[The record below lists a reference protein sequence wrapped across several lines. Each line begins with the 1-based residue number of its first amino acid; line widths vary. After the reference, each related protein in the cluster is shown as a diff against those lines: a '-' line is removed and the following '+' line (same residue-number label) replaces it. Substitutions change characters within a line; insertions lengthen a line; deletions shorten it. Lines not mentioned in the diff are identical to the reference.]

1 MRNTMNLN
9 QERWPRWKAE
19 GNYLRG
25 SMWEIGSRQ
34 SGIVV
39 RQNLDQETEDVRQT
53 LRAPDRPGPHGSGTP
68 IKHTFPQEY
77 LALQKDSPLSYRN
90 EAENSGLGPL
100 GESRGWGSTVQL
112 ECDPPAVA
120 VTWPYGDAL
129 AGSKGFMGGAGR
141 GPCAASADLWGR
153 LSQEYDVLKAKVQ
166 RYLLEIWTKA
176 EEGQL
181 STSQHP
187 VG

>member
-1 MRNTMNLN
+1 M
-9 QERWPRWKAE
+9 
-19 GNYLRG
+19 
-25 SMWEIGSRQ
+25 
-34 SGIVV
+34 
-39 RQNLDQETEDVRQT
+39 
-53 LRAPDRPGPHGSGTP
+53 
-68 IKHTFPQEY
+68 
-77 LALQKDSPLSYRN
+77 
-90 EAENSGLGPL
+90 
-100 GESRGWGSTVQL
+100 QL

-153 LSQEYDVLKAKVQ
+153 LSQEYDVLQAKVQ